1 MNKKPKPTIAELE
14 AILRRS
20 DMAIEMSPSGEVTV
34 GAPGAAAR
42 GDEVRGVHRLTEA
55 GECRGRIVGAELGEV
70 DRLRDQLAAAIKR
83 AEEAEDLLRA
93 VAAYCRGLGPRT
105 DEAASVLG
113 HVERDPEAAA
123 IKARVARLEE
133 ALRSIV
139 DFGCCAYWSGGGSQ
153 GHQPHC
159 AVTKARAALAEGKGT
174 TPCSGC
180 GGSGNA
186 VCGACNDSGINRG
199 GGDCTECSPYPPQ
212 CAACGGKGR

>member
-1 MNKKPKPTIAELE
+1 
-14 AILRRS
+14 
-20 DMAIEMSPSGEVTV
+20 MAHCFNVQAGCATTCSCRCGWC
-34 GAPGAAAR
+34 AA
-42 GDEVRGVHRLTEA
+42 
-55 GECRGRIVGAELGEV
+55 
-70 DRLRDQLAAAIKR
+70 DRLAFAFTLGGPLPRVSDGVPSALDTELARLREQLAAATKR

-133 ALRSIV
+133 VLREIAAFV
-139 DFGCCAYWSGGGSQ
+139 GRLRGGDRPGPTEVLV
-153 GHQPHC
+153 HWNR
-159 AVTKARAALAEGKGT
+159 ARAALADEKGT

-186 VCGACNDSGINRG
+186 VCGACNDSCFEPEAVR
-199 GGDCTECSPYPPQ
+199 
-212 CAACGGKGR
+212 